1 MKTADRPDP
10 SPDRRTVA
18 SGALSDPQPVGG
30 PGSAGSG
37 VAPQA
42 HAWRAADA
50 VRFLNRATLGV
61 TSPTGYR
68 YPSDTDAVVGA
79 LQTLADRLPQA
90 LTQVGAWLQAQHR
103 RGRVGHDRRATHPRN
118 DPTPADEA
126 HAADVDPGDVDPGDV
141 ADRRGGAVLAES
153 VRTVLAD
160 LDAATD
166 AARDLARALGRARA
180 VTSHLTGTDG

>member
-79 LQTLADRLPQA
+79 LQTLR
-90 LTQVGAWLQAQHR
+90 
-103 RGRVGHDRRATHPRN
+103 
-118 DPTPADEA
+118 PTAPGP
-126 HAADVDPGDVDPGDV
+126 DPGRRLAAGPAPAGPG
-141 ADRRGGAVLAES
+141 RPRP
-153 VRTVLAD
+153 
-160 LDAATD
+160 
-166 AARDLARALGRARA
+166 ARHPP
-180 VTSHLTGTDG
+180 T